1 MRKATTSMAQV
12 KDQLIPANDRITF
25 QVKVAGQGE
34 PLVFLHGA
42 GGLMWDPFLDG
53 LSDRFTVYAPFLPGT
68 GGSSGLENVRD
79 LWDLV
84 LGYYDLFDKLG
95 VESAHVVGHSL
106 GGMIAAELA
115 ANDQS
120 RVRRLVLIAPAGL
133 WRDDTPIPDIFATL
147 PEELGPLVV
156 ADPNSA
162 VAQMMRQMPEDLDQ
176 RLEMMIG
183 RIQNMQAAAKF
194 LWPIP
199 DKGLKYRIHRIK
211 APTLLLWG
219 QQDRLIA
226 PVYGEDFQR
235 QIPGSQL
242 MLIDNASHLVTLEQ
256 TPQVLDAI
264 LGFLGAKQAAGVV

>member
-1 MRKATTSMAQV
+1 MAQP
-12 KDQLIPANDRITF
+12 KDQLIPANDRVTF

-34 PLVFLHGA
+34 PVVFLHGA
-42 GGLMWDPFLDG
+42 GGLLWDPFLDA
-53 LSDRFTVYAPFLPGT
+53 LSDRFTVYAPYLPGT
-68 GGSSGLENVRD
+68 GNSSGLENIRD

-95 VESAHVVGHSL
+95 LESANVVGHSL

-120 RVRRLVLIAPAGL
+120 RVRSLVLIAPAGL

-156 ADPNSA
+156 ADPNSP

-176 RLEMMIG
+176 RMEMMIA

-199 DKGLKYRIHRIK
+199 DKGLKFRIHRIK

-219 QQDRLIA
+219 RQDRLIA

-235 QIPGSQL
+235 QIPGSKL
-242 MLIDNASHLVTLEQ
+242 TLIENASHLVTVEQ
-256 TPQVLDAI
+256 TPQVIAAI
-264 LGFLGAKQAAGVV
+264 DSFLGAGMTDAREPAGVA